1 MKRKYIKPAGLL
13 MAVCIAVTGL
23 AGCGKEKVATRTD
36 FALDTVITIAAYG
49 QSDEG
54 ILKEPFNRI
63 RELDGKLNAFS
74 EDSEISKI
82 NAAAGLEPVAVSEDT
97 FNAVK
102 KGLEYSEKTGGAF
115 DITIGPLVDLWK
127 IEAPG
132 EGVVPEQSDIDAAR
146 ALVDYRKVVLDEAAH
161 SVFLKDPGMKI
172 NLGAIAKGYIGDAVK
187 SVLQSEGVERAIIN
201 LGGNVVL
208 LGGKSNREPFTVSLE
223 NPEDPLSNGSISD
236 ASTLG
241 VLRERDNSIVTSG
254 DYERYFIGPDGKR
267 YHHILDPKTG
277 YPAESGLHQVT
288 VITDVSADADALST
302 SFFVM
307 GLDQAMAYIGETE
320 GGEAVFVTTD
330 NRIVATKGMEDA
342 FIFDEQNYGNQ
353 YTLEFTEP

>member
-1 MKRKYIKPAGLL
+1 M
-13 MAVCIAVTGL
+13 
-23 AGCGKEKVATRTD
+23 
-36 FALDTVITIAAYG
+36 
-49 QSDEG
+49 
-54 ILKEPFNRI
+54 
-63 RELDGKLNAFS
+63 
-74 EDSEISKI
+74 
-82 NAAAGLEPVAVSEDT
+82 
-97 FNAVK
+97 
-102 KGLEYSEKTGGAF
+102 
-115 DITIGPLVDLWK
+115 
-127 IEAPG
+127 
-132 EGVVPEQSDIDAAR
+132 
-146 ALVDYRKVVLDEAAH
+146 
-161 SVFLKDPGMKI
+161 
-172 NLGAIAKGYIGDAVK
+172 
-187 SVLQSEGVERAIIN
+187 
-201 LGGNVVL
+201 L

-320 GGEAVFVTTD
+320 GVEAIFVTTD

>member
-1 MKRKYIKPAGLL
+1 MRSKYLKLAGLVL
-13 MAVCIAVTGL
+13 AVCMAFVSL

-36 FALDTVITIAAYG
+36 FALDTVITIAVYG
-49 QSDEG
+49 QSDEAV
-54 ILKEPFNRI
+54 LKEPFNRI
-63 RELDGKLNAFS
+63 RELDNKLNAFS

-82 NAAAGLEPVAVSEDT
+82 NAAAGQEPVAVSQDT

-102 KGLEYSEKTGGAF
+102 KGLEYSEKSGGAF

-127 IEAPG
+127 IETPG
-132 EGVVPEQSDIDAAR
+132 EGTVPEQSDIDAAR
-146 ALVDYRKVVLDEAAH
+146 ALVDYRKVVLDEAAQ
-161 SVFLKDPGMKI
+161 SVFLQEPGMKI
-172 NLGAIAKGYIGDAVK
+172 NLGAIAKGFIGDEVK
-187 SVLQSEGVERAIIN
+187 AVLQSEGVERAIIN

-208 LGGKSNREPFTVSLE
+208 IGGKSKREPFTVSLAD
-223 NPEDPLSNGSISD
+223 PEDPLSNGSISN

-241 VLRERDNSIVTSG
+241 VLKERDNAVVTSG

-288 VITDVSADADALST
+288 VTSGHSAEADALST

-307 GLDQAMAYIGETE
+307 GLDQAMAYIGGTE
-320 GGEAVFVTTD
+320 GIEAVFVTED
-330 NRIVATKGMEDA
+330 NRIVGTKGMEDA
-342 FIFDEQNYGNQ
+342 FVFDEQHYGSQ